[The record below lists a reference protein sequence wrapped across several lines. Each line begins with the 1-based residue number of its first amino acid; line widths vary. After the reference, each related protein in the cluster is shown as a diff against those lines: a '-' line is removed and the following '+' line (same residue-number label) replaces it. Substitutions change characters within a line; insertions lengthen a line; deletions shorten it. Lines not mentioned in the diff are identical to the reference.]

1 MQYSQLAIRN
11 EQICLSSGYNLR
23 FIGHASVSEI
33 LILYSTEPYGNI
45 RIYTF
50 GMMILWKWP
59 SFSFEKN
66 KSGIHTRFASVNV
79 RYFSRPTEEIIKH
92 NQYMCM
98 YLYVWYW
105 GNWMN
110 SGIKGMAFLM
120 TQSQWLKVYNFGIPK
135 TTQKLNFFHFLEIT

>member
-1 MQYSQLAIRN
+1 MNVEKLIVKCFALVESHRVNILHLDATRGYLQLAILN

-33 LILYSTEPYGNI
+33 LILYSTEPYGKM

-66 KSGIHTRFASVNV
+66 KSGIQTRLASVNV
-79 RYFSRPTEEIIKH
+79 RYLSRPEINWEEREE
-92 NQYMCM
+92 YC
-98 YLYVWYW
+98 
-105 GNWMN
+105 
-110 SGIKGMAFLM
+110 
-120 TQSQWLKVYNFGIPK
+120 
-135 TTQKLNFFHFLEIT
+135 